1 MEKSTIKKIIECA
14 AGSCASF
21 ATGVV
26 LGKFMPE
33 AGLAK
38 KVIFSI
44 GSALIGGV
52 IGDMVSTSSAI
63 TEVSD
68 VVANCLGTSKND
80 ISEEAKEETEEA
92 AEEET
97 TEEAKEDATE
107 ETTEEVTQPVVPN
120 FVKTMENLYSGME
133 ILLTILTSKRLIRLL
148 KVKKPLSVMVTVL
161 FAYAIV
167 AWAIER
173 TRVDVYY
180 GNSSNKEAIA

>member
-1 MEKSTIKKIIECA
+1 MEKSTIKKIIECT
-14 AGSCASF
+14 AGSCVSF

-38 KVIFSI
+38 KVIFNI
-44 GSALIGGV
+44 GAVIIGTV
-52 IGDMVSTSSAI
+52 AGDVVSKSSAV

-68 VVANCLGTSKND
+68 AVANALGTSKKD
-80 ISEEAKEETEEA
+80 ISEA

-97 TEEAKEDATE
+97 EETSKTSEEVKEETVEAAE
-107 ETTEEVTQPVVPN
+107 ETTEEVTQPVAPS

-148 KVKKPLSVMVTVL
+148 KVKKPLSAMVTVL

-167 AWAIER
+167 AWLMER

-180 GNSSNKEAIA
+180 CNKEAIA